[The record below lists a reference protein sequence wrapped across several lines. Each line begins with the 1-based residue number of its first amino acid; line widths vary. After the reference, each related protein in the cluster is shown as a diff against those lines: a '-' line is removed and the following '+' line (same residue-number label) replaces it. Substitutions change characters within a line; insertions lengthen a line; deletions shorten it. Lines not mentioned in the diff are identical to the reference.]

1 MHLRRT
7 TRCAFAAA
15 LAVLAAC
22 QIGVTRAAEFLYDNG
37 VIFSGTTNA
46 ILRIHDTAPSPV
58 VAYEPVTVDQDGS
71 IISVYVKVTLSSVS
85 GPAELLAGADLGAM
99 PEAKQFTVNYYLA
112 TRTTGGAYGE
122 FQLRKSEPLVI
133 ITVDEARPMAEYYHA
148 GLNHYFLTADSAEQ
162 HALDTGVFT
171 GWIRTG
177 IEFMSYMAAGP
188 NPPLA
193 PVCRYY
199 GLPSAGLNTHFY
211 SVNPAECAYVA
222 QAWPDKWIEESP
234 RAFDVLHLSPE
245 SGSCPTNTFPVIRFY
260 NGKYDVNHRYVAT
273 QSAEQEMTAKGWI
286 REGRVWCTRVLHR

>member
-133 ITVDEARPMAEYYHA
+133 ITVDEARP
-148 GLNHYFLTADSAEQ
+148 
-162 HALDTGVFT
+162 TGELRWRRQSQK
-171 GWIRTG
+171 GR
-177 IEFMSYMAAGP
+177 
-188 NPPLA
+188 PPLPSRLGKEGPSPCMPEEERPVA
-193 PVCRYY
+193 PR
-199 GLPSAGLNTHFY
+199 
-211 SVNPAECAYVA
+211 
-222 QAWPDKWIEESP
+222 KKI
-234 RAFDVLHLSPE
+234 
-245 SGSCPTNTFPVIRFY
+245 
-260 NGKYDVNHRYVAT
+260 
-273 QSAEQEMTAKGWI
+273 
-286 REGRVWCTRVLHR
+286 